1 MAIRGMD
8 KKPVGTGLR
17 GGLYLAF
24 LLGRK
29 KSRNGGGAA
38 LAVAAIFEVGGVG
51 QQFPAVSQR
60 VIPSGYSYRTYAKA
74 KAGLINSCRMYVS
87 KKPCLS

>member
-1 MAIRGMD
+1 MAIRGKD
-8 KKPVGTGLR
+8 KKPVGAGLR

-29 KSRNGGGAA
+29 KSRDDGGVAF
-38 LAVAAIFEVGGVG
+38 AVAAVFEVGGFG

-74 KAGLINSCRMYVS
+74 RADLINSCLMYAS